1 MKVLR
6 GNMLHR
12 NILVCLFV
20 RGTWLRHPARMCRLV
35 SPQPRVPI
43 SWTSHYST
51 SSEFCAYLE
60 SYPRFDQWS
69 FSQPLLIGSS
79 LLLCQ
84 STDTS
89 IWLPH
94 SKPGLS
100 MAKQAKHV
108 FVSYSLTTTVTAI
121 AARQYYRK
129 SNCMSTSKLLS
140 NQTLFDLLKLSEYRG
155 RCQYIHDHIEGQKA
169 SYVFDFVQ
177 SLYCSPLVEAEFSSL
192 L

>member
-1 MKVLR
+1 MSQS
-6 GNMLHR
+6 
-12 NILVCLFV
+12 IC
-20 RGTWLRHPARMCRLV
+20 
-35 SPQPRVPI
+35 
-43 SWTSHYST
+43 SHYPTISG
-51 SSEFCAYLE
+51 FCAQLE

-140 NQTLFDLLKLSEYRG
+140 NQTLFDLLSEVNIGGTASIFMIIQRARRPAMFLTLCSHYTVPPWWKQSFHP
-155 RCQYIHDHIEGQKA
+155 CFECALHSKTDLIAHILTAHANVLTNA
-169 SYVFDFVQ
+169 SQ
-177 SLYCSPLVEAEFSSL
+177 NKVEH
-192 L
+192 

>member
-1 MKVLR
+1 MLCKATVEFQLKQQGFFFDWVGNFQDDMVPSSFMIVCLLELR
-6 GNMLHR
+6 GLNVLEHMFYC
-12 NILVCLFV
+12 IC
-20 RGTWLRHPARMCRLV
+20 
-35 SPQPRVPI
+35 
-43 SWTSHYST
+43 SHYPTISG
-51 SSEFCAYLE
+51 SCAQLE

-140 NQTLFDLLKLSEYRG
+140 NQTLFDLLS
-155 RCQYIHDHIEGQKA
+155 
-169 SYVFDFVQ
+169 
-177 SLYCSPLVEAEFSSL
+177 
-192 L
+192 